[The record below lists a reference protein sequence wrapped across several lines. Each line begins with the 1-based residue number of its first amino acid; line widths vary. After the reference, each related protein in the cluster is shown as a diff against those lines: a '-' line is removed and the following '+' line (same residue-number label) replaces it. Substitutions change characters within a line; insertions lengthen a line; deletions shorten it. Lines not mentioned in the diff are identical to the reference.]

1 MINQSFNILFAK
13 KDKPHNLQNA
23 NANNQTVHTS

>member
-13 KDKPHNLQNA
+13 KDKPTNLQNA
-23 NANNQTVHTS
+23 NANTLPVHTS

>member
-23 NANNQTVHTS
+23 NTNTLPVHTS